1 MLKMKAIL
9 PIFCLLGILFIPIS
23 CTYLQPNKEEVLS
36 LESDFKKVRIDG
48 KYQLSIPN
56 YMRKTDQ
63 LNDEASL
70 QYNNPFKETY
80 TIVIDENKEQ
90 FLSAIKESQWADS
103 LGTTIEIYRKLQMS
117 LLGQGIAMTSVENL
131 EVEKIGRLN
140 AKRTQFEG
148 KIEGVDEK
156 IKYLI
161 TFVEGRNDLYMIMS
175 WTLNDFSKKYLRTYH
190 QIADSFQEI

>member
-1 MLKMKAIL
+1 MLKMKAIF
-9 PIFCLLGILFIPIS
+9 PIFCLLSILFILTS

-70 QYNNPFKETY
+70 QYNNPYKETY

-90 FLSAIKESQWADS
+90 FLTAIKESQWADS

-131 EVEKIGRLN
+131 EVEKIGPLN

-161 TFVEGRNDLYMIMS
+161 TFIEGRGDLYMIMS

>member
-1 MLKMKAIL
+1 MLKMKAIF
-9 PIFCLLGILFIPIS
+9 PIFCLLGILFIPTS

-70 QYNNPFKETY
+70 QYNNPYKETY

-90 FLSAIKESQWADS
+90 FLTAIKESQWADS
-103 LGTTIEIYRKLQMS
+103 LGTPIEIYRKLQMS

-131 EVEKIGRLN
+131 EVEKIGPLN

-161 TFVEGRNDLYMIMS
+161 TFIEGRGDLYMIMS

>member
-1 MLKMKAIL
+1 MLKMKAIF
-9 PIFCLLGILFIPIS
+9 PIFCLLGILFILTS

-70 QYNNPFKETY
+70 QYNNPYKETY

-90 FLSAIKESQWADS
+90 FLTAIKENQWADS
-103 LGTTIEIYRKLQMS
+103 LGTPIEIYRKLQMS

-131 EVEKIGRLN
+131 EVEKIGPLN

-161 TFVEGRNDLYMIMS
+161 TFIEGRGDLYMIMS